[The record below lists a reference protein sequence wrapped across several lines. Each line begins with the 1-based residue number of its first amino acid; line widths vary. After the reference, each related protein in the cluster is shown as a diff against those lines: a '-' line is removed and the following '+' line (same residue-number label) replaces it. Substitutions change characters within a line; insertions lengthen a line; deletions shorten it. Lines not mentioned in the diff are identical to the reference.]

1 MTAPVVYSDRAA
13 FEHLLQQ
20 VLHDD
25 QDGSFGRLHIV
36 RISPVGADDDEWHR
50 LLPKA
55 MAIAENILH
64 HRLGATDS
72 CLRLAEGRFML
83 LFPTLSAIE
92 GRLRATAIA
101 TEIRQHLTGNQSHG
115 VEVATEV
122 LPLSTLR
129 HTKAPA
135 SVETMHK
142 AMEHSHHPSISLS
155 IEYQPVW
162 DMPRQAIIGSRAR
175 AGRDFGGQ
183 TMWERAVMFGGEED
197 PMAVDVNRH
206 LAHAGAAFRPD
217 RGLLFLPVVVNTHTL
232 SHGKGIEDFLD
243 TICHPGGGKLVLEL
257 AGAVANLSRPTLRAV
272 IGAIRARG
280 CAVAIRVVP
289 EAETARF
296 LRECGAEYLCLNQLQ
311 AQLAGFTPSAIHA
324 LYTLVA
330 HDVGEL
336 GFQLALWNAT
346 NPEDIKR
353 AASLGFTLFS
363 GAPVG
368 VTTKSAATL
377 KTLPVPAIFA

>member
-1 MTAPVVYSDRAA
+1 MSAAPIVSSDRAA

-36 RISPVGADDDEWHR
+36 RISSVGADDDEWHR

-64 HRLGATDS
+64 HRLGATDA

-83 LFPTLSAIE
+83 LFPALSEIE

-122 LPLSTLR
+122 LPLSALR
-129 HTKAPA
+129 HAKLPA
-135 SVETMHK
+135 SIETMHK

-175 AGRDFGGQ
+175 ARRDFGGQ

-217 RGLLFLPVVVNTHTL
+217 RGLLFLPVVST
-232 SHGKGIEDFLD
+232 
-243 TICHPGGGKLVLEL
+243 
-257 AGAVANLSRPTLRAV
+257 PTPCRT
-272 IGAIRARG
+272 ARG
-280 CAVAIRVVP
+280 SR
-289 EAETARF
+289 TF
-296 LRECGAEYLCLNQLQ
+296 S
-311 AQLAGFTPSAIHA
+311 TPSARSA
-324 LYTLVA
+324 
-330 HDVGEL
+330 
-336 GFQLALWNAT
+336 
-346 NPEDIKR
+346 
-353 AASLGFTLFS
+353 AASWCWNWPGRW
-363 GAPVG
+363 PI
-368 VTTKSAATL
+368 SAARRYGR
-377 KTLPVPAIFA
+377 